1 MWEIWVQYLG
11 QEDPL
16 EKGMLPTPV
25 FMPGESHG
33 QRSLAGYR
41 PWGCKESDITEQ
53 LTLSLFFVALFQW
66 VKKELK
72 ALSMLLHVNLVYF
85 IWLPHNIPLYA
96 YNIIVFK
103 LFGKGHAECFL
114 LCYYKKK
121 KKKNASVEN
130 CIHFSFGIN
139 VRVILGR
146 HLEMGSLELQNT
158 YTLNFVDYFQKAL

>member
-1 MWEIWVQYLG
+1 MLKKWKEKNLPVMWEIWVQSLG

-96 YNIIVFK
+96 YNIIVLKF
-103 LFGKGHAECFL
+103 FGKGHAECFL

-121 KKKNASVEN
+121 KKMLPWKTAYISL
-130 CIHFSFGIN
+130 
-139 VRVILGR
+139 LGS
-146 HLEMGSLELQNT
+146 MWEL
-158 YTLNFVDYFQKAL
+158 F